1 MLICNKNAVA
11 SQQAADSGAMPAL
24 VRMLSSS
31 AAGVQEQAAGAI
43 RSIFNNNAM
52 AKQQAADSGA
62 MPALVRLLSSSSA
75 GVQER
80 AAGAIRT
87 ICINNA
93 MARQQAA
100 DSKSEIDLRPSSM
113 LVMPCLPW
121 PTF

>member
-1 MLICNKNAVA
+1 MWICYKNAVA
-11 SQQAADSGAMPAL
+11 S
-24 VRMLSSS
+24 
-31 AAGVQEQAAGAI
+31 
-43 RSIFNNNAM
+43 
-52 AKQQAADSGA
+52 QQAADSGA

-100 DSKSEIDLRPSSM
+100 DSKSEIDHWPSSM